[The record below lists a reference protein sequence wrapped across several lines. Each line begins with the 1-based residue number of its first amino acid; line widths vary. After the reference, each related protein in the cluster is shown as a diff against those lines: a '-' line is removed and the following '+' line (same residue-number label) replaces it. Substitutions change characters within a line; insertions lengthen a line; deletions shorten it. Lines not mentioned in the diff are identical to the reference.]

1 MTGPHALWTDIVLF
15 RGSISNACITV
26 HVHHVGNFSNCDDA
40 MIFDFFVVFFSFVST
55 TAATMGNG
63 DKQET
68 WTHTANLKTSQAKL
82 V

>member
-1 MTGPHALWTDIVLF
+1 MLGIFQIEHDL
-15 RGSISNACITV
+15 
-26 HVHHVGNFSNCDDA
+26 
-40 MIFDFFVVFFSFVST
+40 FDFFVVFFSFVST

-68 WTHTANLKTSQAKL
+68 WTHTANLKTSQAKPSQASI

>member
-1 MTGPHALWTDIVLF
+1 MHALQYST
-15 RGSISNACITV
+15 
-26 HVHHVGNFSNCDDA
+26 HVGNFSNCDDA

-68 WTHTANLKTSQAKL
+68 WTHTANLKTSQAKPSQASI